1 MEHDRI
7 ELLRLAVDL
16 AKAAF
21 TNNTGLAGGVKHKAE
36 RAAKAAE
43 TDVLSELV
51 THYFEHLNHLA
62 ATAKE
67 D

>member
-1 MEHDRI
+1 MGNDRI

-16 AKAAF
+16 AKAAYA
-21 TNNTGLAGGVKHKAE
+21 NNTGLAMSVKHNAE

-51 THYFEHLNHLA
+51 THYFEHLSHLA
-62 ATAKE
+62 ATSQE
-67 D
+67 T